1 MPYVRASAGNTL
13 NGADMDLMSAILER
27 SNMLQAYH
35 RVRRNKGAPG
45 VDGVTTD
52 ELKGYLQQHWQP
64 IKQQLL
70 DGSYQP
76 QPVRKVEIP
85 KPGGGTR
92 MLGIPCVIDRLIQQA
107 MHQVLSEKF
116 EPMFSPHSYGF
127 RPGKSA
133 VQAVHQARDYM
144 ESGKR
149 WVVDIDMAKF
159 FDRVNHD
166 ILMSRI
172 ARIIKDKAVL
182 KLIRQYLQAGI
193 MDNGVVIA
201 RTEGTPQGG
210 PLSPLLSNI
219 LLHELDMELTRRGHS
234 FCRYADDCNIYV
246 SSERAAHRVL
256 ASTTKFL
263 EQRLKLQVNREKS
276 AADRPW
282 KRSFLGY
289 TVCSRKYNIRLKVA
303 DKSVKRFKGNIKA
316 LLRMARGWNIR
327 KTINKL
333 TPKLRG
339 WINYFCHAT
348 AKGIFNELD
357 GWLRRHL
364 RKILW
369 RQWKRGLTRARMLMR
384 FGITEKRAVL
394 STTNGRGPW
403 WNSGASHMNQAVPK
417 KLFDKLG
424 LISLMDSYHQFKYN
438 L

>member
-1 MPYVRASAGNTL
+1 MNV
-13 NGADMDLMSAILER
+13 MSAILER
-27 SNMLQAYH
+27 SNMLQAYQ
-35 RVRRNKGAPG
+35 RMCRNKGAPG

-52 ELKGYLQQHWQP
+52 ELKGYLQNHWQP

-92 MLGIPCVIDRLIQQA
+92 MLGIPCVVDRLIQQA
-107 MHQVLSEKF
+107 MHQVLSEQF

-133 VQAVHQARDYM
+133 AQAVHQARDYI

-172 ARIIKDKAVL
+172 ARVIKDKAVL
-182 KLIRQYLQAGI
+182 KLIRRYLQAGI
-193 MDNGVVIA
+193 MENGIVTA

-303 DKSVKRFKGNIKA
+303 DKSVKRLKGNLKA
-316 LLRMARGWNIR
+316 LLRMAKGWNIR
-327 KTINKL
+327 KTISEL
-333 TPKLRG
+333 APKLRG
-339 WINYFCHAT
+339 WINYFRYAD

-384 FGITEKRAVL
+384 LGTTEKRAAL

-417 KLFDKLG
+417 KLFDRLG
-424 LISLMDSYHQFKYN
+424 LISLMDSYHQLKCN